1 MLRFNTLLAE
11 AGIDPADVQL
21 VRHQDARSPRG
32 MSPYALW
39 RGRRDDFERYQSLQ
53 TRDVFSTPGLIAAF
67 VVPPN
72 GETLF
77 AGVYAVSSVT
87 RNAAPE
93 RCPLHGTEFAPGSI
107 NVYALQSMEALSSL
121 RGLLTIEWGEGARA
135 WVQRAQNQNKPVIEL
150 RRRFEEPPFPGPLA
164 FRARSD
170 ALDLLPLSW
179 ATTLSA
185 IGGVYLLVSD
195 ATGKQY
201 IGSATGE
208 EGFWSRWQA
217 YARDGH
223 GGNYLLRTQAAAPFW
238 ISILETAPSSATRA
252 DVIAAEQRWKDKLGS
267 RAHGLN
273 AN

>member
-1 MLRFNTLLAE
+1 MIRFNTLLTE
-11 AGIDPADVQL
+11 AGLEPRAVQL

-32 MSPYALW
+32 LSPYALW
-39 RGRRDDFERYQSLQ
+39 RGRRDAFERYQSLQ
-53 TRDVFSTPGLIAAF
+53 SRLVFDSPGYIASF

-77 AGVYAVSSVT
+77 AGMYRVDSVAQT
-87 RNAAPE
+87 SEAAI
-93 RCPLHGTEFAPGSI
+93 CPLRTTVFAAGETHLYAIASI
-107 NVYALQSMEALSSL
+107 DALAHLS
-121 RGLLTIEWGEGARA
+121 GLLTIEWGDGARA
-135 WVQRAQNQNKPVIEL
+135 WVQRAQNQNKVVTEL
-150 RRRFEEPPFPGPLA
+150 RKRFEEPPFPGYLQ
-164 FRARSD
+164 FRSKSD
-170 ALDLLPLSW
+170 ALDILPAPW
-179 ATTLSA
+179 IAALSA
-185 IGGVYLLVSD
+185 TGGVYLLVSEQS
-195 ATGKQY
+195 GEQY
-201 IGSATGE
+201 VGSATGE

-223 GGNYLLRTQAAAPFW
+223 GGNALLRKKEAAPYW